1 MLNNQADESLS
12 TYFCPNDKKYALK
25 DEFGAL
31 YSPDG
36 RRLISLPSDVEKY
49 SIKEGTEIICDGAF
63 DGCSKIKKLNIP
75 CGVVKIGAYAFR
87 ECKRLRHVQILGN
100 PESFDSFVGCC
111 NIDPADI
118 EERFLEDSCAG
129 DDEMWD
135 AFL

>member
-1 MLNNQADESLS
+1 M
-12 TYFCPNDKKYALK
+12 
-25 DEFGAL
+25 
-31 YSPDG
+31 
-36 RRLISLPSDVEKY
+36 
-49 SIKEGTEIICDGAF
+49 
-63 DGCSKIKKLNIP
+63 
-75 CGVVKIGAYAFR
+75 
-87 ECKRLRHVQILGN
+87 QILGN